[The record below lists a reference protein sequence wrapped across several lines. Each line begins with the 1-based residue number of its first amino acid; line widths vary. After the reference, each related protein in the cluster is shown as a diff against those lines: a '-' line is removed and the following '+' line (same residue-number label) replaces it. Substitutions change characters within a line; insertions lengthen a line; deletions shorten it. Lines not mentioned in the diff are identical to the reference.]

1 MIQIPDISFRFAQN
15 NSKRFCSF
23 KNGVRYYKKDYFCK
37 SSISFLNKIC
47 FCRSFENFLEK
58 HNKREYLNQ
67 FSSRLAHFIFAL
79 CSIIFLDHCDLKT
92 TIIFRFLMVFT
103 KFRAVNQGNISNS
116 RPPLLAPA
124 LDFLAEK
131 IWILAP
137 KDDLAMLGPREAGL
151 GGLGGSLGC
160 LWSQSQFCVSRILFH
175 WYYVTC
181 DSFIQNLVIS
191 LPNSSKNSFT
201 HQPATGVQALS
212 VLSKDIFA
220 VHIYSTILFSV
231 A

>member
-1 MIQIPDISFRFAQN
+1 MMIQIPDISFRFAQN

-92 TIIFRFLMVFT
+92 TIIIREIGFW
-103 KFRAVNQGNISNS
+103 S
-116 RPPLLAPA
+116 RGVGLN
-124 LDFLAEK
+124 FF
-131 IWILAP
+131 W
-137 KDDLAMLGPREAGL
+137 GGWHQVL
-151 GGLGGSLGC
+151 GGCC
-160 LWSQSQFCVSRILFH
+160 L
-175 WYYVTC
+175 
-181 DSFIQNLVIS
+181 
-191 LPNSSKNSFT
+191 
-201 HQPATGVQALS
+201 
-212 VLSKDIFA
+212 
-220 VHIYSTILFSV
+220 
-231 A
+231 

>member
-47 FCRSFENFLEK
+47 FCRSFENVLEK

-92 TIIFRFLMVFT
+92 TIIFRFLKNLEQWT
-103 KFRAVNQGNISNS
+103 KAIY
-116 RPPLLAPA
+116 PTPA

-137 KDDLAMLGPREAGL
+137 KDDLATLGPREAGL

-181 DSFIQNLVIS
+181 DSFI
-191 LPNSSKNSFT
+191 FR
-201 HQPATGVQALS
+201 
-212 VLSKDIFA
+212 
-220 VHIYSTILFSV
+220 
-231 A
+231 

>member
-1 MIQIPDISFRFAQN
+1 MMIQIPDISFRFAQN

-92 TIIFRFLMVFT
+92 TIIFRFL
-103 KFRAVNQGNISNS
+103 Q
-116 RPPLLAPA
+116 
-124 LDFLAEK
+124 
-131 IWILAP
+131 
-137 KDDLAMLGPREAGL
+137 
-151 GGLGGSLGC
+151 SLE
-160 LWSQSQFCVSRILFH
+160 Q
-175 WYYVTC
+175 
-181 DSFIQNLVIS
+181 
-191 LPNSSKNSFT
+191 
-201 HQPATGVQALS
+201 
-212 VLSKDIFA
+212 
-220 VHIYSTILFSV
+220 
-231 A
+231 